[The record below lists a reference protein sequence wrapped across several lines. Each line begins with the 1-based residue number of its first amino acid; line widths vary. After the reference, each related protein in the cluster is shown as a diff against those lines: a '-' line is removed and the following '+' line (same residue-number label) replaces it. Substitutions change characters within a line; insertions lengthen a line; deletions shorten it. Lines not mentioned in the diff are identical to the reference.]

1 MGGGSLVHDLGTV
14 YVRSGC
20 CTVKWLAVRTLVA
33 CFYIPKYIVAC
44 AVESTVINVHFLG
57 ANNGINVTLVLL
69 CCLLMNW
76 YMQTFDMYIR
86 RRR

>member
-1 MGGGSLVHDLGTV
+1 MT

-20 CTVKWLAVRTLVA
+20 CTGNWLAVRTLVS
-33 CFYIPKYIVAC
+33 CFYIPKYIVAS

-69 CCLLMNW
+69 CCSLMNW
-76 YMQTFDMYIR
+76 YTQTFSMYIR